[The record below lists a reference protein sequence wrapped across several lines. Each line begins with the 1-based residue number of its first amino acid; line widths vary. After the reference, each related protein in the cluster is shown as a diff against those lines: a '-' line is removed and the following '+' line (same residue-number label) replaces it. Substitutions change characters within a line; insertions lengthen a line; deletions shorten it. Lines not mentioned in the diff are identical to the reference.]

1 MLNKYNDFILEKL
14 LMESVIHFAPP
25 FRKNLGK
32 LKDEPIAKKLL
43 DIERDNIKPDITF
56 VNLDK
61 EGYVSFTTMK
71 NAKKILAT
79 QFKMPEDKMEN
90 ILDNDEEIGDDIWK
104 LHKRD
109 YPIRHYSPLMGM
121 GEIGQGDPYEKARNP
136 VKLGRFVNN
145 VLPGSFTAK
154 EVEDFV
160 NKFKAALE
168 QSGENFIEV
177 SGEEIGDY
185 YDHKKYAKMSGTLGS
200 SCMARQESSIFQI
213 YIDNPEVCSMLVLL
227 EDNLV
232 IGRALIWKLE
242 TSDNGAECFLDR
254 QYTIKESDVEKFR
267 NYAIEKGWSYK
278 TYNNHTN
285 LGSVTYNEESKITE
299 MTVKIKKNSYSE
311 FPYVDTFRRYDPS
324 TGTLYNDS
332 ENSSENIGNYILDS
346 TSGGY
351 NEVRDVVYSDWYD
364 DEIERDDAVWSEP
377 LHDWLYDHRTVEVT
391 VGSARRRG
399 YYPENYDD
407 LVYLDHEN
415 TYCHT
420 DDTVWSEYNNE
431 YYLEGTTI
439 DTIVRIDENT
449 AEPEEYN
456 YTVYEP
462 FPKWAKDIILVE
474 DLVKKEWFI
483 RLSNVYSDWSNTDA
497 VHKDLLTKD
506 YKDEYI
512 LDIFTVDTF
521 LIKTENEKDHFYLT
535 KEDAVLFGYE
545 LETNEVDDVANTRS
559 TDWFD
564 YYKELKSYEN
574 NVSLFRD
581 TPIIKL
587 KELFSKIET
596 YAKYGEEYDNL
607 PYEIK
612 AVDWDSR
619 NKLIKEFIQ
628 DEEE

>member
-32 LKDEPIAKKLL
+32 IKDEPIAKKLL

-71 NAKKILAT
+71 NAKKILST
-79 QFKMPEDKMEN
+79 QFKMPEDRMEN

-104 LHKRD
+104 LHTLE
-109 YPIRHYSPLMGM
+109 YNLRHYSPLNGM

-145 VLPGSFTAK
+145 ILPGEFTAK

-168 QSGENFIEV
+168 QSGEKFIEV

-200 SCMARQESSIFQI
+200 SCMAKQESSIFQI
-213 YIDNPEVCSMLVLL
+213 YMDNPEVCRMLVLL
-227 EDNLV
+227 EDDLV

-242 TSDNGAECFLDR
+242 TSDNAAEYFLDR

-267 NYAIEKGWSYK
+267 KYAIENGWSYK

-285 LGSVTYNEESKITE
+285 LGSVTYNDESKTIK
-299 MTVKIKKNSYSE
+299 MTVKVKKNNYDE
-311 FPYVDTFRRYDPS
+311 FPYVDTFRRYDPN
-324 TGTLYNDS
+324 TGILYNDN
-332 ENSSENIGNYILDS
+332 ENGEESIGNYILAS

-351 NEVRDVVYSDWYD
+351 EIVSDDVWSDWHD
-364 DEIERDDAVWSEP
+364 CHIDRDEAVFSAP
-377 LHDWLYDHRTVEVT
+377 LQDWIYRSYAEEVT
-391 VGSARRRG
+391 VGSTRRRG
-399 YYPENYDD
+399 YYPEGYDD
-407 LVYLDHEN
+407 IVYLDHEN
-415 TYCHT
+415 TYCHH
-420 DDTVWSEYNNE
+420 DDAVWSEYNNE
-431 YYLEGTTI
+431 YYLDGTTI

-521 LIKTENEKDHFYLT
+521 LIKTDNEKDHFYLT
-535 KEDAVLFGYE
+535 KEDVVLFGYE
-545 LETNEVDDVANTRS
+545 LETKEVDDVANTRA

-581 TPIIKL
+581 KPIIKL

>member
-32 LKDEPIAKKLL
+32 IKDEPIAKKLL

-71 NAKKILAT
+71 NAKKILST
-79 QFKMPEDKMEN
+79 QFKMPEDRMEN

-109 YPIRHYSPLMGM
+109 YPIRHYSPLNGM

-168 QSGENFIEV
+168 QSGEKFIEV

-200 SCMARQESSIFQI
+200 SCMAKQESSIFQI
-213 YIDNPEVCSMLVLL
+213 YMDNPEVCRMLVLL
-227 EDNLV
+227 EDDLV

-242 TSDNGAECFLDR
+242 TSDNGAEYFLDR

-267 NYAIEKGWSYK
+267 TYAIENGWSYK

-285 LGSVTYNEESKITE
+285 LGSVTYNDESKTIE
-299 MTVKIKKNSYSE
+299 MSVKVKKNSYGE
-311 FPYVDTFRRYDPS
+311 FPYVDTFRRYDPR
-324 TGTLYNDS
+324 TGILYNDNNDEEDS
-332 ENSSENIGNYILDS
+332 IGCYILDS

-364 DEIERDDAVWSEP
+364 DEIERDDAVWSAP
-377 LHDWLYDHRTVEVT
+377 LNDWLYDHRTVEVT

-407 LVYLDHEN
+407 IIYLDHEN

-420 DDTVWSEYNNE
+420 DDAVWSEYNNE
-431 YYLEGTTI
+431 YYLDGTTV
-439 DTIVRIDENT
+439 DTIVRIDDDT

-462 FPKWAKDIILVE
+462 FHRDAKDIIMVK
-474 DLVKKEWFI
+474 DLMKKEWFEK
-483 RLSNVYSDWSNTDA
+483 LSDKYSDWSNTDA
-497 VHKDLLTKD
+497 VHKDLLTLD
-506 YKDEYI
+506 YKGEYV
-512 LDIFTVDTF
+512 LDIFAIETF
-521 LIKTENEKDHFYLT
+521 LIKTDNEKDHFYLT
-535 KEDAVLFGYE
+535 KEDAKLFDYE
-545 LETNEVDDVANTRS
+545 LETTTEVDDVPNSRK

-564 YYKELKSYEN
+564 YYKEIRSYEN

-581 TPIIKL
+581 TPIITL
-587 KELFSKIET
+587 DELFKKIET
-596 YAKYGEEYDNL
+596 EA
-607 PYEIK
+607 
-612 AVDWDSR
+612 DSDT
-619 NKLIKEFIQ
+619 FS
-628 DEEE
+628 DEEMEKRKSFINEFMIEE